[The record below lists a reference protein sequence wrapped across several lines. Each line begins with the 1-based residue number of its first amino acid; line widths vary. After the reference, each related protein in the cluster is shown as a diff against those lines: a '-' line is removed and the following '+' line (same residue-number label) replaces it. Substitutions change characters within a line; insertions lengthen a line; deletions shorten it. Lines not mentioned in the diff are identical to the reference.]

1 MEFMDFYSSIFD
13 EDNESINTSTKNTEF
28 FNQTSEHIFKKG
40 QLTETIANNGTADGK
55 VSYGETGFGF
65 MDFYSSIFDEG
76 NGKVDLAL
84 ESDETLANEGIKLL
98 REKTGLTYMQI
109 SDLLDEYNGNIDLAL
124 ESVEYFAKYLSGV
137 TLANESINTSIKNAG
152 VYNQLAENLS
162 KYNTNRGGANFK
174 GFVFEDMHAANATVN
189 GQLTEVIANNG
200 IADFKII
207 SPDGKVSYGQAKV
220 NCKTS
225 SIDWSAYKDQT
236 IVIDK
241 GNQTL
246 INRAKK
252 AGCNVIESNISEK
265 EAQALAKSM
274 KLESKITGKT
284 NATIVPKMHYSGQI
298 AKQCHNSGIN
308 AAKNGAAFGS
318 GFSIGSNLVELI
330 DGEKELGEVAVDIA
344 KDTVVAAGTSYVV
357 GAATTAIASTS
368 VGATAIG
375 VATTATTAVTGAI
388 TSTAAGAAAATAVTG
403 AATAVTGAITS
414 TAVGAAIAGTAV
426 GTAAIAAA
434 PVVAA
439 GAVIGGVF
447 TLGKKI
453 FGK

>member
-1 MEFMDFYSSIFD
+1 KS
-13 EDNESINTSTKNTEF
+13 ED
-28 FNQTSEHIFKKG
+28 
-40 QLTETIANNGTADGK
+40 
-55 VSYGETGFGF
+55 V
-65 MDFYSSIFDEG
+65 
-76 NGKVDLAL
+76 
-84 ESDETLANEGIKLL
+84 KLL
-98 REKTGLTYMQI
+98 RQKTGLTYGEI
-109 SDLLDEYNGNIDLAL
+109 YALVAEYNGNIDLAL

-284 NATIVPKMHYSGQI
+284 NATIVPKMHSAGQI

-375 VATTATTAVTGAI
+375 VATTAVTGAI

>member
-1 MEFMDFYSSIFD
+1 MEYYFM
-13 EDNESINTSTKNTEF
+13 EDK
-28 FNQTSEHIFKKG
+28 
-40 QLTETIANNGTADGK
+40 
-55 VSYGETGFGF
+55 F
-65 MDFYSSIFDEG
+65 MIIKEND
-76 NGKVDLAL
+76 V
-84 ESDETLANEGIKLL
+84 KLL
-98 REKTGLTYMQI
+98 IQKTGLTYYD
-109 SDLLDEYNGNIDLAL
+109 SYNLLAEHNGNIDLAL
-124 ESVEYFAKYLSGV
+124 ESVEYFSKYLSGT
-137 TLANESINTSIKNAG
+137 TLAKESINNSIKNAG
-152 VYNQLAENLS
+152 VYNKLAENLS

-207 SPDGKVSYGQAKV
+207 SPNGKVSYGQAKV

-265 EAQALAKSM
+265 EAQALAKGM
-274 KLESKITGKT
+274 KLESKITGNT
-284 NATIVPKMHYSGQI
+284 NSVVVPKMHSAGKI
-298 AKQCHNSGIN
+298 ANQCHSSGVS
-308 AAKNGAAFGS
+308 AAKNGAAFGA
-318 GFSIGSNLVELI
+318 GFSIGSNIVELI
-330 DGEKELGEVAVDIA
+330 DGEKEFDEVAVDIA

-368 VGATAIG
+368 VGAAAIG
-375 VATTATTAVTGAI
+375 SATAAATAATSAVAGTAVGGAAI
-388 TSTAAGAAAATAVTG
+388 GAATAAGAAVTG
-403 AATAVTGAITS
+403 AATAATTAVASTAVGGAAIGAASAATAAVAS
-414 TAVGAAIAGTAV
+414 TAVGAAAV
-426 GTAAIAAA
+426 AAA
-434 PVVAA
+434 PVVLA
-439 GAVIGGVF
+439 GAAIGGVF
-447 TLGKKI
+447 TIGKKL